1 MNDLWVLTSSSPSLP
16 CLSLLFISFM
26 PCSVCI
32 TSALRGFLT
41 SCASAETTRLHL
53 RNVRYL
59 TIENSRHLCHTNSFT
74 LGNQPARTNRISTL
88 QPSLA
93 QGFLDPLSR
102 TENPGRM
109 EEPPHRGRN
118 NSMIGLEDPARVH
131 NNSGAPAQTATIPV
145 ALCSRRD
152 SPKTECFLKPKP
164 SPKDE
169 ASFNESW
176 SKEEF
181 KGRRQRTN
189 VISGWRKDST
199 RETKSGCFKLPGSS
213 RKARLPDYSSGAVEW
228 NKGTLRS
235 SRSTTA
241 PAEIQIGTQN
251 TKDQREP
258 WQTQK
263 SALSEKFGPTGWL
276 PRKRLSPDT
285 LDGIRTLHA
294 QYPDK
299 FTTPRLADQFQIS
312 PEAIRRI
319 LKSKWRPK
327 DEEEER
333 RRRRWEKRGENIWTR
348 MVEMGIK
355 PPKKWRDQ
363 GVGRSRER
371 KPARSEQL
379 ESLIKSKSKSKSK
392 SKVASSLLVPP
403 TTDLHTISAN
413 RHETSSLVS
422 LADRIL

>member
-1 MNDLWVLTSSSPSLP
+1 
-16 CLSLLFISFM
+16 M
-26 PCSVCI
+26 PCSACV
-32 TSALRGFLT
+32 TTALRCFLT
-41 SCASAETTRLHL
+41 SCVPAETTRLHL

-59 TIENSRHLCHTNSFT
+59 TVEKSRHLCHTNSFA
-74 LGNQPARTNRISTL
+74 LRNQAARTSRISTF

-93 QGFLDPLSR
+93 HGTLDPLSQ
-102 TENPGRM
+102 TENPGRT
-109 EEPPHRGRN
+109 EEPPHRSRN
-118 NSMIGLEDPARVH
+118 NSLIRLEDPARTHESSAAVV
-131 NNSGAPAQTATIPV
+131 QTATIPV
-145 ALCSRRD
+145 ALHSRRD
-152 SPKTECFLKPKP
+152 SLKFECFLKPKP
-164 SPKDE
+164 SPKDD
-169 ASFNESW
+169 ASFGKPW

-181 KGRRQRTN
+181 KGRRHRRN
-189 VISGWRKDST
+189 VTSGWRKDLK
-199 RETKSGCFKLPGSS
+199 RETESGYLKSAGSS

-228 NKGTLRS
+228 NKDTMRS

-241 PAEIQIGTQN
+241 PAEIRIGTQ
-251 TKDQREP
+251 TSKDQREP

-299 FTTPRLADQFQIS
+299 FTTPILADQFKIS
-312 PEAIRRI
+312 AEAIRRI

-333 RRRRWEKRGENIWTR
+333 RRQRWEKRGENIWTQ

-355 PPKKWRDQ
+355 PPKKWRDM
-363 GVGRSRER
+363 GVGKSRER

-379 ESLIKSKSKSKSK
+379 EFQIKSKSK
-392 SKVASSLLVPP
+392 VTSSILVPS
-403 TTDLHTISAN
+403 TTDLHTMSAD
-413 RHETSSLVS
+413 RHETGSLVS
-422 LADRIL
+422 IADRIL

>member
-1 MNDLWVLTSSSPSLP
+1 MP
-16 CLSLLFISFM
+16 CLA
-26 PCSVCI
+26 CV
-32 TSALRGFLT
+32 TSALRCFLT
-41 SCASAETTRLHL
+41 GCAPAETTRLHL

-59 TIENSRHLCHTNSFT
+59 TTEKSGHLYHTNSFP
-74 LGNQPARTNRISTL
+74 LRNQPARTGRIGTL

-93 QGFLDPLSR
+93 QGFLDPLSQ
-102 TENPGRM
+102 TENPRGM

-118 NSMIGLEDPARVH
+118 HSLVGLEDLARTH
-131 NNSGAPAQTATIPV
+131 ESSGAVAQTATIPV
-145 ALCSRRD
+145 ALQSRRD
-152 SPKTECFLKPKP
+152 SLKNECSLKPKP
-164 SPKDE
+164 SPTDD
-169 ASFNESW
+169 ASFDKSW
-176 SKEEF
+176 SKEDF
-181 KGRRQRTN
+181 KGRQQRRN
-189 VISGWRKDST
+189 VTFGWRKDST
-199 RETKSGCFKLPGSS
+199 RETKSGYFRLADSS
-213 RKARLPDYSSGAVEW
+213 RKTRLPDYSSGAVEW
-228 NKGTLRS
+228 HKDTMRS

-241 PAEIQIGTQN
+241 SAENRIGTQN
-251 TKDQREP
+251 SKDQREP

-299 FTTPRLADQFQIS
+299 FTTPILADQFKIS

-333 RRRRWEKRGENIWTR
+333 RRRRWEKRGENIWTQ
-348 MVEMGIK
+348 MVEMGIH
-355 PPKKWRDQ
+355 PPKKWRDM
-363 GVGRSRER
+363 GVVNYRER

-379 ESLIKSKSKSKSK
+379 ESQIKSKSKVTSG
-392 SKVASSLLVPP
+392 LLVSS
-403 TTDLHTISAN
+403 TTDLHTMSAN
-413 RHETSSLVS
+413 GHETGALVS